1 MEVNPDT
8 LQREYKFG
16 NVDTATQRLNR
27 LGFSLDDSLFP
38 KELYHVVPIEIQD
51 DHPKM
56 SDCRT
61 PRLVAVVDSEG
72 TLIFDK
78 PFDNNPVLIKYQEI
92 LDRSFS

>member
-38 KELYHVVPIEIQD
+38 KELYHIVPIEIQD
-51 DHPKM
+51 DYPKM

-61 PRLVAVVDSEG
+61 LRFVAVVDSKG

-78 PFDNNPVLIKYQEI
+78 PFDNNPVLIRYQKI
-92 LDRSFS
+92 LDRNLT

>member
-16 NVDTATQRLNR
+16 NIDTATKELNR

-38 KELYHVVPIEIQD
+38 KKVYHVVPIKIQD
-51 DHPKM
+51 DYPRMKNT
-56 SDCRT
+56 RT
-61 PRLVAVVDSEG
+61 PRFVAVVDSNG

-78 PFDNNPVLIKYQEI
+78 PFDNNPILIKHQEK
-92 LDRSFS
+92 LEKLVS

>member
-16 NVDTATQRLNR
+16 NVDTATQELNK

-38 KELYHVVPIEIQD
+38 KELYYVVPIKIQD
-51 DHPKM
+51 DYPKM

-61 PRLVAVVDSEG
+61 PRFVAVVDSNG

-78 PFDNNPVLIKYQEI
+78 PFDNNPVLIKHQAKLEK
-92 LDRSFS
+92 LVS

>member
-1 MEVNPDT
+1 MELNPDT

-16 NVDTATQRLNR
+16 NVDTATQELNR

-51 DHPKM
+51 DHPRM
-56 SDCRT
+56 SDGITSRF
-61 PRLVAVVDSEG
+61 VAVVDSKG

-78 PFDNNPVLIKYQEI
+78 PFDDNPVLIKYQEI
-92 LDRSFS
+92 LDRNLI